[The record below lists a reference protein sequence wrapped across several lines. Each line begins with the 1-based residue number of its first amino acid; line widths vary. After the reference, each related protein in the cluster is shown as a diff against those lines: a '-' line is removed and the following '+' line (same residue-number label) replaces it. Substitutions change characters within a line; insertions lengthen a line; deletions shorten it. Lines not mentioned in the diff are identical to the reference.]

1 MRYEA
6 THRLDRAALRRILDR
21 EQVEPRSYNLEGAH
35 EPETYVLTVR
45 AGGWATFYSERGHEV
60 GRREFDTEDEAC
72 AHLLDVILRDPTTRI
87 RS

>member
-6 THRLDRAALRRILDR
+6 THPLDRAALRRILDQ
-21 EQVEPRSYNLEGAH
+21 ETVEPRSYNLDGEH
-35 EPETYVLTVR
+35 DPEAYVLSIR
-45 AGGWATFYSERGHEV
+45 PGGWATFYSERGQEV

-72 AHLLDVILRDPTTRI
+72 AYLLDLILRDPTTRT